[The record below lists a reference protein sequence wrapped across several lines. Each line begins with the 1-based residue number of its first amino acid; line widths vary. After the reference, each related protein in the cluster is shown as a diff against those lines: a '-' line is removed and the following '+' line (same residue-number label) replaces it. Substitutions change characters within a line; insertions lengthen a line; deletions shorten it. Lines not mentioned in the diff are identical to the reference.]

1 MQDIFKLYFY
11 ILKYGVYP
19 YFECTQTLR
28 ISEFKHSSQILC
40 RQQARLYVNVTY
52 TEMSPHFSLIMYDT
66 NTKKSDG
73 T

>member
-1 MQDIFKLYFY
+1 MQDSFKLHFY
-11 ILKYGVYP
+11 ILKYGIYP

-28 ISEFKHSSQILC
+28 ISEFKNSCQILR
-40 RQQARLYVNVTY
+40 RQQARLCVNVMY
-52 TEMSPHFSLIMYDT
+52 TKMSPHFSLITYDT